1 MPTREP
7 SPIEIHKALADD
19 TRFRLYRY
27 LGLSGRPV
35 SVRELST
42 RLSLHPNTLR
52 PHLRRLEEARLVRR
66 EARKGAASV
75 GRPQTLYTAV
85 DRDGHEGRDY
95 RLLAEILAGLVTG
108 ARTRERAAAL
118 AREWG
123 QYLAFQGGPKPGTRL
138 PAGRNLAVLQEAMA
152 AAGFEP
158 RFRRAGRGV
167 VEVSL
172 RDCPFRDL
180 LDDHRELVCAIH
192 RGLIEGMLGALK
204 PPLALGSFEPFAER
218 SVCRLV
224 ARSNDA

>member
-27 LGLSGRPV
+27 LGLSGRAV

-52 PHLRRLEEARLVRR
+52 PHLRRLEEAGLVRR
-66 EARKGAASV
+66 EARKGSATV
-75 GRPQTLYTAV
+75 GRPQTMYAAV
-85 DRDGHEGRDY
+85 DRDAREGRDY
-95 RLLAEILAGLVTG
+95 RLLAEILVGLVPG
-108 ARTRERAAAL
+108 ARGRERAAAL

-123 QYLAFQGGPKPGTRL
+123 QYLAVQEGPKPGTRL

-152 AAGFEP
+152 QAGFDP
-158 RFRRAGRGV
+158 RFRRAGRGTV
-167 VEVSL
+167 QITL

-180 LDDHRELVCAIH
+180 LDDHRDLVCEIH
-192 RGLIEGMLGALK
+192 RGLLEGMLGALK
-204 PPLALGSFEPFAER
+204 PALALASFQPLVER
-218 SVCRLV
+218 TVCRLE
-224 ARSNDA
+224 ARSRDA

>member
-1 MPTREP
+1 MPPLEP
-7 SPIEIHKALADD
+7 SPIRVHKALADD

-52 PHLRRLEEARLVRR
+52 PHLRRLEDAGLVRR
-66 EARKGAASV
+66 ETRKASATV
-75 GRPQTLYTAV
+75 GRPQTLYAAV
-85 DRDGHEGRDY
+85 DRDRHEGRDY
-95 RLLAEILAGLVTG
+95 RLLSEILAGLVSG
-108 ARTRERAAAL
+108 GRARERATAL

-123 QYLAFQGGPKPGTRL
+123 QYLAVQGGPKPGTRL

-152 AAGFEP
+152 QAGFDP
-158 RFRRAGRGV
+158 RFRRAGEGT

-180 LDDHRELVCAIH
+180 LDDHRELVCSIH
-192 RGLIEGMLGALK
+192 KGLIEGMLGALK
-204 PPLALGSFEPFAER
+204 PSLGLVSFEPFAER
-218 SVCRLV
+218 TICRLV
-224 ARSNDA
+224 AGGAEV